1 MELRPGGKGT
11 LVGVGGVG
19 RCWAGHREE
28 EALTEAREHLRR
40 PPAASG
46 AAGFEELRPPE
57 SSPGGRGLPS
67 RGEAGLRPGT

>member
-46 AAGFEELRPPE
+46 AG
-57 SSPGGRGLPS
+57 
-67 RGEAGLRPGT
+67 GLRS